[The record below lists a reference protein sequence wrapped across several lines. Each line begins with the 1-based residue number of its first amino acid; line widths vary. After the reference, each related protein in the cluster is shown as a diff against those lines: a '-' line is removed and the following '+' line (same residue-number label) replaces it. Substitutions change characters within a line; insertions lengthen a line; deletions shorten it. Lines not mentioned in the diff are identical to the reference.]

1 MQLEV
6 LEFDIVGELESIVD
20 MFSVQGLANS
30 TEVAMDL
37 ADDMERT
44 VKGDPSRV
52 RQVAVVFGRRSR
64 RYALSVVLPPSG
76 QFSSWHVYCRY
87 LPTS

>member
-20 MFSVQGLANS
+20 MFSVQALINN

-37 ADDMERT
+37 ADDIERT

-52 RQVAVVFGRRSR
+52 RQVDSKCQIRF
-64 RYALSVVLPPSG
+64 Y
-76 QFSSWHVYCRY
+76 
-87 LPTS
+87 TS